1 MKKRV
6 LIFGDSNVW
15 GYIPGSGERFPE
27 NVRWTGIV
35 SQLLADGFV
44 VAEDGING
52 RTTIFDDPHF
62 ECRNGK
68 KSLGYT
74 LAAQAPLDLVVLSL
88 GTNDLKFVDALASCK
103 GMEEL
108 VRLLENAESCFSLP
122 GGSRNFPDGLK
133 LLIISPIHL
142 YPQIHDLRP
151 DSSLRNGYE
160 ESLKYAECYERLAK
174 EHAAWFLD
182 AAEFAQPSAVDC
194 VHMDEAAHL
203 SLGQAVAE
211 KIMEIFGVS
220 AALDGCL

>member
-27 NVRWTGIV
+27 HVRWTGIV
-35 SQLLADGFV
+35 SQLLANDFV

-52 RTTIFDDPHF
+52 RTTIFDDPRF

-68 KSLGYT
+68 KGLGYT
-74 LAAQAPLDLVVLSL
+74 LAAQAPLDLVVLAL
-88 GTNDLKFVDALASCK
+88 GTNDLKFVDAVASCR

-108 VRLLENAESCFSLP
+108 VRLLEHADGCFPIP
-122 GGSRNFPDGLK
+122 GGSSNFPNGLK

-142 YPQIHDLRP
+142 HPQIRDLRP

-160 ESLKYAECYERLAK
+160 ESLKYAECYEQLAK
-174 EHAAWFLD
+174 EYAVWFLN
-182 AAEFAQPSAVDC
+182 AAEFAQPSIADC
-194 VHMDEAAHL
+194 VHMDEVAHL
-203 SLGQAVAE
+203 SLGHAVAE
-211 KIMEIFGVS
+211 KIREIFDTS
-220 AALDGCL
+220 AKA